1 MSKPNQPRRRI
12 DPSEPRDPYAAEGIE
27 PPPESVA
34 EALNRARVHG
44 RAAAAASFAA
54 VRALIDAAA
63 LTSSG
68 RASDAS
74 RLLGPIAK
82 LFESLGNE
90 LGSNA
95 IDGST
100 RVLESIARAIDDE
113 IAVWEE
119 RAQTDTEARTVLRAF
134 LGLREVMWEF
144 GVRRANP
151 TPGRPATDKNRARAT
166 PPPQTHNR
174 TPRTTRPRVQR
185 VPVQG

>member
-1 MSKPNQPRRRI
+1 MDEFSRSRHGI

-27 PPPESVA
+27 PPPENVT

-44 RAAAAASFAA
+44 RAAAAESFAA

-63 LTSSG
+63 LASGG
-68 RASDAS
+68 RASEAS

-90 LGSNA
+90 LGSGA

-100 RVLESIARAIDDE
+100 RILESIARAIDDE
-113 IAVWEE
+113 IAIWEA
-119 RAQTDTEARTVLRAF
+119 RARTDTEARTVLRAF
-134 LGLREVMWEF
+134 LGLREVLWEF
-144 GVRRANP
+144 GVRRPGPTANRP
-151 TPGRPATDKNRARAT
+151 PADASQARTGPRTRAPRPA
-166 PPPQTHNR
+166 
-174 TPRTTRPRVQR
+174 RPRVQR